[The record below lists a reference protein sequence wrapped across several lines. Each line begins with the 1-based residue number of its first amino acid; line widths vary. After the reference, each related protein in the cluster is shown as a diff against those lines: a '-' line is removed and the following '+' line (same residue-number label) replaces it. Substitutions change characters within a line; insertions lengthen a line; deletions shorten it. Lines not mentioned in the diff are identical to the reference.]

1 VEIVLTNQPG
11 ERQRLVSALET
22 FARDNDLAA
31 PVRQAADLALE
42 EHVTNVLRYA
52 YGDAQS
58 RPVLVRLELEN
69 GFLLVEVEDEG
80 KPFDPLK
87 RPDVDTSIP
96 LEDKPVGGLGIY
108 LIRKF
113 MDEVKYRREGNKNI
127 LTMRKRLDGKPCP
140 PHP

>member
-11 ERQRLVSALET
+11 ERQRLLNELET
-22 FARDNDLAA
+22 FARTHDLAA
-31 PVRQAADLALE
+31 TVRQAADLALE
-42 EHVTNVLRYA
+42 EHLTNVIRYG
-52 YGDAQS
+52 YEGAQLQ
-58 RPVLVRLELEN
+58 PIVVRFELER
-69 GFLLVEVEDEG
+69 GYFAIEVADEG
-80 KPFDPLK
+80 KPYDPLK

-127 LTMRKRLDGKPCP
+127 LTMRKRLDGK
-140 PHP
+140 